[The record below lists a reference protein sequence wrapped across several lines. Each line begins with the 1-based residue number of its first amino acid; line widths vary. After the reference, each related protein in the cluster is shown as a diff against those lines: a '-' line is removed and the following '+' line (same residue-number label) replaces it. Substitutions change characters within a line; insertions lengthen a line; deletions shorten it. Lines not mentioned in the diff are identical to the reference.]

1 MAHTLNPITWET
13 QAVGS
18 KSKASLAYITSFMTA
33 RVVHQVLV
41 SKTRGDLRKTAHIDL
56 WLCVCVGVCG

>member
-1 MAHTLNPITWET
+1 MVAHTLNPITWET

-41 SKTRGDLRKTAHIDL
+41 SKTNQQTNQRDCNHSSLS
-56 WLCVCVGVCG
+56 